1 MAIRSITK
9 KCPFCKKVYE
19 QRSISIRGRQIAEED
34 KWLFGSPARICPNCK
49 RLFLDKDMQE
59 LAITSPRKRDKAIIT
74 EASCK
79 IALMGLILCALIR
92 LTGQATLSY
101 ICGAFGAL
109 WALADLALYPV
120 RMKKLARERQASEKR
135 LSDPS
140 YAQMLKKAGYAVPEK
155 YLHPTTEEEMK

>member
-9 KCPFCKKVYE
+9 KCPFCRKVYE

-34 KWLFGSPARICPNCK
+34 KWLFGSPARVCPNCK

-79 IALMGLILCALIR
+79 IALMR
-92 LTGQATLSY
+92 LASQATLSY

-140 YAQMLKKAGYAVPEK
+140 YALMLKKAGYAVPEK
-155 YLHPTTEEEMK
+155 YLHPTTEEETK